1 MRRVAEEGL
10 RPLAFLGILAALLAG
25 CEKPP
30 PPFLPPPPSPPPLA
44 EPDLLPSPAEPPVVD
59 PAQPATPIVAAQEDV
74 IAITP
79 PANPAPL
86 RWDFAEGKRHVY
98 EFTQTLRQHFE
109 RELHDV
115 RDVKRTRDR
124 NRGIF
129 QFASARPGV
138 AKVTIKVET
147 EEAWVNDEAVVKE
160 VLQKRDAAKFECLLR
175 DDGTPL
181 EIKKLGDESSDAEIF
196 FDALLPITPGE
207 KKLKDGTA
215 TTKLTGYFKVEH
227 HECARLET
235 VFEYRPR
242 TEHGRSLMRGRTVAY
257 FALQDRCL
265 VRAQTT
271 CSLSSRGRAL
281 DDKGRWV
288 VNRLDTETSFSLK
301 LIEK

>member
-1 MRRVAEEGL
+1 
-10 RPLAFLGILAALLAG
+10 
-25 CEKPP
+25 
-30 PPFLPPPPSPPPLA
+30 
-44 EPDLLPSPAEPPVVD
+44 
-59 PAQPATPIVAAQEDV
+59 V
-74 IAITP
+74 IEITP

-98 EFTQTLRQHFE
+98 EFSQTLRQHFE
-109 RELHDV
+109 RELGDV

-129 QFASARPGV
+129 QFAATRPGV
-138 AKVTIKVET
+138 ARVTIKVET
-147 EEAWVNDEAVVKE
+147 EEAWVNDEAVAKE
-160 VLQKRDAAKFECLLR
+160 VLQKRSAAKFECLLR

-181 EIKKLGDESSDAEIF
+181 EIRKLGEEATDAEIF
-196 FDALLPITPGE
+196 FDALLPIAPGE
-207 KKLKDGTA
+207 KKLKDGKA
-215 TTKLTGYFKVEH
+215 NTTLTGYFKVER

-235 VFEYRPR
+235 VFEYAPR

-257 FALQDRCL
+257 FALQDRRL

-288 VNRLDTETSFSLK
+288 VNRLETETSFALK
-301 LIEK
+301 LIEE